1 MKINLFN
8 YTITI
13 KKKKIKKVRKTY
25 GKFGIDAPVAPPGYM
40 HRWIRQEVVE
50 IRNSKKIGFTFVKAS
65 DHKESFA
72 PTIDKGKFKGCIGS
86 GGLVLARIPIDIF
99 ERRDYGEKSNNNK

>member
-50 IRNSKKIGFTFVKAS
+50 IRQQ
-65 DHKESFA
+65 
-72 PTIDKGKFKGCIGS
+72 
-86 GGLVLARIPIDIF
+86 
-99 ERRDYGEKSNNNK
+99 